1 MKNIFERITESE
13 SLYNDLEKK
22 SVYELLQSINS
33 EDQKI
38 ADCVKDCIPQ
48 IEDLVI
54 QIVENMKKGGRL
66 FYIGAGT
73 SGRLGIVDASECPP
87 TFGVP
92 EDLVIGI
99 IAGGDSAIRTA
110 VEGAE
115 DSLHQAWYDL
125 SPFGVSEIDVVIGI
139 SASGTTPYVLHGL
152 NKCNIENITTACI
165 TCNPNNPIASIVKHP
180 IECVVGP
187 EFISGSTRMKSG
199 TATKMILNMI
209 STSVMIQLGRV
220 IDNKMVDMK
229 LSNAKLMERGINLIC
244 QKYDINRDHAK
255 ELLLQYKSVRA
266 VMNNL
271 NNINHS

>member
-1 MKNIFERITESE
+1 MKNTFERITESE
-13 SLYNDLEKK
+13 SLYKDLENK
-22 SVYELLQSINS
+22 SVIELLQSINT

-38 ADCVKDCIPQ
+38 ANCVNVCIPQ
-48 IEDLVI
+48 IESLVNH
-54 QIVENMKKGGRL
+54 VVVKMKQGGRL

-87 TFGVP
+87 TYGVP
-92 EDLVIGI
+92 EDMVIGI

-115 DSLHQAWYDL
+115 DSNFQAWDDL
-125 SPFGVSEIDVVIGI
+125 IHFGVSELDVVVGI

-152 NKCNIENITTACI
+152 RKCNEEKITTSCI
-165 TCNPNNPIASIVKHP
+165 TCNPNSPIASLVNYP

-209 STSVMIQLGRV
+209 STSVMIKLGRV
-220 IDNKMVDMK
+220 LDNKMVDMK

-244 QKYDINRDHAK
+244 QKHNINHEQAK
-255 ELLLQYKSVRA
+255 ELLLQYKSVRS
-266 VMNNL
+266 VLNHLGNTNL
-271 NNINHS
+271 S